1 MIENMKREFEGHV
14 IPFWKGLIDR
24 ENGGFYGE
32 MDFDLN
38 LDKKAVKGCILNS
51 RILWFFSNAFMT
63 LGDTSC
69 LEYAEHAFCFLKKA
83 FLDRKYGGVYWSV
96 TFDGKPA
103 EDMKHTYNI
112 AFAIY
117 GLSSYYDASKN
128 EEALKLAKE
137 LYNTIETKCRDEY
150 GYLEAFTRE
159 FGEESNEKLS
169 ENGVMASRTMN
180 TLLHV
185 MEAYT
190 ELYRVSGDE
199 DVKDKLKFILKL
211 FREKLFD
218 PEKERM
224 EVFFDMDYNS
234 LIDLHSFG
242 HDIETAW
249 LIDRTVEVLGAKG
262 TEYDMTDITDILA
275 DKIYRD
281 CFNGSSLPSE
291 NCKGIVDET
300 RVWWVECEAI
310 VGFINVFQ
318 KSGNTK
324 YLDAAYKLWKFIE
337 IYLIDKRDGSEWYS
351 DVNKEGVPESRKP
364 IVDQWTCPYHNGRMY
379 FEVLKRIGKR

>member
-1 MIENMKREFEGHV
+1 MIENMKREFEGHM

-51 RILWFFSNAFMT
+51 RILWFFSNDFMT

-83 FLDRKYGGVYWSV
+83 FLDREYGGVYWSV

-211 FREKLFD
+211 FREKLFN

-281 CFNGSSLPSE
+281 CFNGSSLPAE
-291 NCKGIVDET
+291 NCKGVVDET

-310 VGFINVFQ
+310 VGFINGFQ

>member
-69 LEYAEHAFCFLKKA
+69 FEYAEHAFCFLKKA
-83 FLDRKYGGVYWSV
+83 FLDREYGGVYWSV

-211 FREKLFD
+211 FREKIFD

-281 CFNGSSLPSE
+281 CFNGSSLPAE

-310 VGFINVFQ
+310 VGFINGFQ